1 MSETQGIRL
10 KNPPHPGEF
19 VRFEIVEAL
28 DLSTAKTAGLLEVAH
43 SELTTLLGEQTSL
56 SSELALRIEKVFGV
70 SMDTLMRMQTSYD
83 IAQARSREDE
93 INLIPFDWKSV

>member
-1 MSETQGIRL
+1 M
-10 KNPPHPGEF
+10 
-19 VRFEIVEAL
+19 RFEIVEAL

-43 SELTTLLGEQTSL
+43 SELTTLLGEQTPL

-83 IAQARSREDE
+83 IAQARNREDE

>member
-1 MSETQGIRL
+1 M
-10 KNPPHPGEF
+10 
-19 VRFEIVEAL
+19 RFEIVEAL
-28 DLSTAKTAGLLEVAH
+28 DLSTTKTAGLLEVAH
-43 SELTTLLGEQTSL
+43 SELTALLGEQTSL

-83 IAQARSREDE
+83 IAQARNREDE

>member
-43 SELTTLLGEQTSL
+43 SELATLLGEKKPL

-83 IAQARSREDE
+83 IAQARNREDE